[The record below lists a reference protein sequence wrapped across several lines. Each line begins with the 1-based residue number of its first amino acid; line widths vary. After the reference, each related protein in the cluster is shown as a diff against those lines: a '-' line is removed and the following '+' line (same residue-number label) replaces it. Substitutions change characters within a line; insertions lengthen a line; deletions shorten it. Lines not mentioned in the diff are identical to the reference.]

1 MQIGEGARTHS
12 HLLHNINVRLML
24 SICPF
29 QSNPYQNFF
38 VVTQVRRI
46 EPELNLP
53 TVVLL
58 VFVVP
63 RTSPPP
69 GPGLWFTGKEK
80 VDRT

>member
-1 MQIGEGARTHS
+1 MQMGECARTRS
-12 HLLHNINVRLML
+12 RLLHNINVRLML
-24 SICPF
+24 STCSF
-29 QSNPYQNFF
+29 QSNSNLNFF

-46 EPELNLP
+46 EPGLNLP

-69 GPGLWFTGKEK
+69 GPGL
-80 VDRT
+80 